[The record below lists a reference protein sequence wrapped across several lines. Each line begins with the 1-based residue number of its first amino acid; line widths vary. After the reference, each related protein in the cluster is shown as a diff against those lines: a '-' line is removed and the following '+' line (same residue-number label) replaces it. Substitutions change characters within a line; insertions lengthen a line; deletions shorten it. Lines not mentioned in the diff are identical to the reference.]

1 MAEQRYNDRIQIVWL
16 HEEQCHGSIIKE
28 GAYFSLVRYQKDGM
42 DYEVFVDNGDFSVI
56 DEIGF
61 EHIEEYEDGPDT
73 LL

>member
-16 HEEQCHGSIIKE
+16 HEEQCHGSIVKE
-28 GAYFSLVRYQKDGM
+28 GAYVSKVRYQKDGI
-42 DYEVFVDNGDFSVI
+42 DYEVYVDNEEFSII

-61 EHIEEYEDGPDT
+61 EHIEEYDDGSDT